1 MKKIVALSIRDKD
14 FEYEKEKFGSCSD
27 VMFCISS
34 ARKQEDVIA
43 VVRDADVILFSDIT
57 INREVIDSLEKCELI
72 IRYGIG
78 YDNIDIKRCA
88 ERGILVCN
96 APNYG
101 VIDVAEHALSLLLS
115 CAKRLIYM
123 NDCVRDGLWDTDK
136 MGQSARLCGK
146 TIGFIGFGKIAR
158 CVCVR
163 TNALGMKPVVYDPY
177 VQPECLEEYKAEGVS
192 LDSLLEQS
200 DYITLHL
207 PLSDQTRHMIGKPQF
222 EKMKKTAV
230 IINTSRGGLIKEA
243 EMIDAL
249 EKGVIAGAGLDVFED
264 EKGNID
270 RRILSMQNVSLTP
283 HVAWN
288 TADGS
293 KALHVEV
300 TENVIRYLEGK
311 EPVSVVNRKWIE

>member
-1 MKKIVALSIRDKD
+1 MKKIVALSLLDKD
-14 FEYEKEKFGSCSD
+14 FEYEKEKFGLCSD
-27 VMFCISS
+27 VTFCISPV
-34 ARKQEDVIA
+34 RKKEDVIA
-43 VVRDADVILFSDIT
+43 VVRDADIILFSDIT
-57 INREVIDSLEKCELI
+57 ISREVIDSLERCKLI

-78 YDNIDIKRCA
+78 YDNIDIRRCT

-115 CAKRLIYM
+115 CAKRLTYM
-123 NDCVRDGLWDTDK
+123 NDCVRDGLWDTGM
-136 MGQSARLCGK
+136 MGQSERLYGK

-158 CVCVR
+158 CVCER
-163 TNALGMKPVVYDPY
+163 INALGMKPIVYDPY
-177 VQPECLEEYKAEGVS
+177 IQPECLMEYKTEGVS
-192 LDSLLEQS
+192 LESLLEQS

-230 IINTSRGGLIKEA
+230 IINTSRGGLIKEV

-270 RRILSMQNVSLTP
+270 KRILHLQNVSLTP

-288 TADGS
+288 TADGI
-293 KALHVEV
+293 KALHMEV
-300 TENVIRYLEGK
+300 TENVIRFLKGE
-311 EPVSVVNRKWIE
+311 EPESVVNRK